1 MTSVSVF
8 GLGKLGLP
16 LAAVLA
22 SKGHQVIG
30 VDLNET
36 VVREVAIGMSP
47 IEETGLQA
55 LMDTCEGRLTATTN
69 VDRAIAGT
77 DVSFIITPTPSKD
90 DGTFTNEYVL
100 QAIDSISDALKS
112 KSTRHTVV
120 VSSTVMPGSCW
131 GPIRTHLQ
139 RSGKV
144 VGETLGLCYSP
155 EFIALGSVIYDM
167 THPDMVLVGES
178 DPASGDVLQGLLE
191 TVVETD
197 PPFKRMSLANAELA
211 KIAVNTYVTM
221 KISYANTLAEMC
233 EQIPGGDASVVTE
246 AVGADSRIGR
256 KYLVPATAFGG
267 PCFPR
272 DNRAFAALAVE
283 LKTEAPLALATD
295 QVNDRQVR
303 RLADQAYERGAN
315 SVAILGLSYKPGT
328 SVVEESVGTRL
339 AQVLVDYGINVHVFD
354 PVAQESAFSVLG
366 DLVHWGSSAVAV
378 IDKTDYVVICTP
390 WEDFK
395 TLEFPK
401 PTVVVD
407 CWGVVSDVPAWVQL
421 HKVGRS

>member
-1 MTSVSVF
+1 
-8 GLGKLGLP
+8 
-16 LAAVLA
+16 
-22 SKGHQVIG
+22 
-30 VDLNET
+30 
-36 VVREVAIGMSP
+36 
-47 IEETGLQA
+47 
-55 LMDTCEGRLTATTN
+55 
-69 VDRAIAGT
+69 
-77 DVSFIITPTPSKD
+77 
-90 DGTFTNEYVL
+90 
-100 QAIDSISDALKS
+100 
-112 KSTRHTVV
+112 
-120 VSSTVMPGSCW
+120 
-131 GPIRTHLQ
+131 
-139 RSGKV
+139 
-144 VGETLGLCYSP
+144 
-155 EFIALGSVIYDM
+155 
-167 THPDMVLVGES
+167 
-178 DPASGDVLQGLLE
+178 
-191 TVVETD
+191 
-197 PPFKRMSLANAELA
+197 
-211 KIAVNTYVTM
+211 
-221 KISYANTLAEMC
+221 
-233 EQIPGGDASVVTE
+233 
-246 AVGADSRIGR
+246 VGADSRIGR